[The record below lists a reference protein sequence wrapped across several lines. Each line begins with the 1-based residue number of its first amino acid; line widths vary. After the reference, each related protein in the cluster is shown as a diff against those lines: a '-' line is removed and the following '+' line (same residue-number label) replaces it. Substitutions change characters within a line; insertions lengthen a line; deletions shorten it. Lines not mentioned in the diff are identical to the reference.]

1 MHNVELLI
9 ISLEYIENHLG
20 DDIRTEDVAAACYCS
35 KSTLEKLFRCVNKI
49 SVHDYVIRRR
59 MMRAAKFLA
68 ADPDKTIL
76 EIALECG
83 YGTHESF
90 TRAFRKVWN
99 RKPSEFR
106 NVKYTELYPRFR
118 IPLENGGI
126 YPMDTKYVDIS
137 ELYDLFQERKD
148 CFFVCCDI
156 KNMTDINRIS
166 RKAGDLAII
175 EAMNRMSG
183 SAGEQDVVFRIGGD
197 EFCILTDSADRA
209 YAESIAEKIRGKN
222 GESFSCGETMI
233 QLSLY
238 AVIVGLKQERIRYNE
253 LFAGLHDAI
262 EEGKNLL

>member
-1 MHNVELLI
+1 MRNVELLI
-9 ISLEYIENHLG
+9 VSLEYIENHLG

-35 KSTLEKLFRCVNKI
+35 KSTLEKLFRCVNRI

-59 MMRAAKFLA
+59 MMKAAKLLA

-90 TRAFRKVWN
+90 TRTFKQVWN

-118 IPLENGGI
+118 IPLENGGM
-126 YPMDTKYVDIS
+126 YPMNRKYVDIS

-148 CFFVCCDI
+148 CFFICCDI
-156 KNMTDINRIS
+156 KNLSDINRIS
-166 RKAGDLAII
+166 HKAGDVAII
-175 EAMNRMSG
+175 EAMNRMNG
-183 SAGEQDVVFRIGGD
+183 SAGENDVVFRIGGD

-209 YAESIAEKIRGKN
+209 YAESIAENIRSKN
-222 GESFSCGETMI
+222 GECFTCEEGEFQM
-233 QLSLY
+233 SLY
-238 AVIVGLKQERIRYNE
+238 AIVVELKQERIRYNE

-262 EEGKNLL
+262 QECKSR